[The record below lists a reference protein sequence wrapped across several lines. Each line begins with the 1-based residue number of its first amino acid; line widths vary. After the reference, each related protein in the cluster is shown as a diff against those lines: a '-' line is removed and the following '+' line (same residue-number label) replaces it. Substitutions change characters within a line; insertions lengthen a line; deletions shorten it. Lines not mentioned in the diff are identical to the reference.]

1 MLEKKKVFHFLN
13 CDMLEFK
20 KMVRTYLTLAYMVS
34 AFVSLE
40 N

>member
-1 MLEKKKVFHFLN
+1 MPEKKKVFHFLN

-20 KMVRTYLTLAYMVS
+20 KMVRKYLTSAYMVS
-34 AFVSLE
+34 ALVSVE